1 MIRKYMLLLALAL
14 AGLSAYAYEWDGSI
28 KCLPEDDEILSYFLP
43 FTNLLIPGDES
54 VLVMSFHGEKEI
66 GGKVYRVLYG
76 SEDIMS
82 LAEGKGRIRS
92 YMREENGKV
101 YRLDTKS
108 DGSPASDKE
117 ILTYDFTLK
126 PGESYLYEAPFY
138 FPIGP
143 EEDPELR
150 EFLENEFTVR
160 IIDVEIQEIYGKKR
174 IVQRVGYPEGYE
186 SAENKIISGIGYQS
200 DGTLDYPFM
209 DRGIQPTTW
218 IPYPVF
224 NGIYDFAG
232 KRHDCNQPWEE
243 RAEGEREYLPML
255 KSGRV
260 WEYGLMKP
268 DYPGF
273 KVDQLLYYRLK
284 DAVNLYG
291 TEYYP
296 VYRSEEES
304 FAEETLVGYLR
315 ESCGQVFLRLTA
327 EGMSL
332 PAAERSFTNVGQE
345 TILYDMNLDEGAKME
360 LSIYTGHY
368 TDCHYQVTRSKD
380 MSYNSEPAKR
390 RYIETTWVD
399 YLEGVGP
406 VENGTIVYPLIHE
419 SFFPNPRSK
428 KIVLQRMWDDV
439 ELVFE
444 GSRFSGVEEIAAEE
458 DGEAEYFTLQGI
470 RTGAEAPGIY
480 LRRQGGWIRKVIVR

>member
-138 FPIGP
+138 FPIDP

-296 VYRSEEES
+296 VYRSEE
-304 FAEETLVGYLR
+304 AI
-315 ESCGQVFLRLTA
+315 
-327 EGMSL
+327 
-332 PAAERSFTNVGQE
+332 P
-345 TILYDMNLDEGAKME
+345 YDMNLDEGAKME